1 MGGLHLDPPSVNT
14 GAGSTFVFVPD
25 NDGAISGQC
34 FMKQNLPLPM
44 SAFHL
49 ADILPSTLIALPS
62 GEEIC
67 DRDWEWIMATGY
79 CGLDELCILS

>member
-34 FMKQNLPLPM
+34 FMKQNSPLPM

-49 ADILPSTLIALPS
+49 TDMLPSTLIALPS

-67 DRDWEWIMATGY
+67 TEIGSGLWQQAIVDWMNFVY
-79 CGLDELCILS
+79 